1 MSYDISLLDPVTRET
16 IELKEPH
23 FMQGG
28 TYQLGG
34 CTELWLNITFNY
46 GNIYR
51 RSDVFGENGIHIL
64 HGMTALESIP
74 ILESATAV
82 LNNDVVDDYWQCT
95 EGNAKRPLCQ
105 LLTMA
110 KMRPDGI
117 WEVSY

>member
-28 TYQLGG
+28 TYQVGG

-46 GNIYR
+46 GSIYR
-51 RSDVFGENGIHIL
+51 RSNVFGESGIHVL
-64 HGMTALESIP
+64 HNMSAIESIP
-74 ILESATAV
+74 ILESAILA
-82 LNNDVVDDYWQCT
+82 LGNDVDPDYWKCT
-95 EGNAKRPLCQ
+95 EGNAKRPLYQ
-105 LLTMA
+105 LLSMA

-117 WEVSY
+117 WEVCY